1 MKISAL
7 LILTALAAPLLSTAG
22 PAISLF
28 NGHDLSGWVQRGGK
42 AEYSVEAGEIVGR
55 SVANTPNSFLCTEK
69 TYGDFALEFDFKV
82 EPALNSGVQF
92 RSEVFDHET
101 EFTSSEGKSKIVKI
115 PAGRVHG
122 YQLEIDVDP
131 KKDRWW
137 TAGVY
142 DEARR
147 GWLYPGLSGGE
158 APAFT
163 AQGRTLSQSDG
174 WNHVRLEAVGHSI
187 KTWLNGEPRAAF
199 TDAVTRRGFIALQ
212 VHSIGKDSSHAGA
225 PVRWRNLMLTEL
237 EPATEAQVN
246 TLTVSEQAEG
256 WRLLWDGA
264 TEAGWRSAR
273 EENFPSR
280 GWSMSNGVLSVAPS
294 GGAESRGGG
303 DIITRERF
311 SEFELKFEF
320 KLSAGA
326 NSGVK
331 YFVQPQLTAITP
343 TGAPVAIGS
352 SIGLEFQILDDA
364 LHPDA
369 KLGRD
374 GNRTIASVYDLIPA
388 DTAKKTN
395 PVGQWNSGRIVVT
408 GRRVEH
414 WLNGALVVAYDR
426 DSAAFREAIA
436 QSKYKNIAGFGL
448 WTEGPILLQD
458 HGDAVSFR
466 NLKIRVPA
474 TH

>member
-1 MKISAL
+1 MKIPAWFVL
-7 LILTALAAPLLSTAG
+7 ALAALASPIHSAAG
-22 PAISLF
+22 PAVALF
-28 NGHDLSGWVQRGGK
+28 NGRDLSGWVQRGGK
-42 AEYSVEAGEIVGR
+42 AAYSVEDGQIVGR
-55 SVANTPNSFLCTEK
+55 SVVDTPNSFLCTEK
-69 TYGDFALEFDFKV
+69 TYGDFALEFEFKV
-82 EPALNSGVQF
+82 DPSLNSGVQF
-92 RSEVFDHET
+92 RSQALDRDLEFDAP
-101 EFTSSEGKSKIVKI
+101 GKKVVKI

-147 GWLYPGLSGGE
+147 GWLYPGLAGGE
-158 APAFT
+158 ASAFT
-163 AQGRTLSQSDG
+163 AQGRTHSKTDG
-174 WNHVRLEAVGHSI
+174 WNHVRLEAVGPVI
-187 KTWLNGEPRAAF
+187 KTWLNGEPRAVF
-199 TDAVTRRGFIALQ
+199 GDAVTPRGFIALQ
-212 VHSIGKDSSHAGA
+212 VHSIGKDVGRAGA
-225 PVRWRNLMLTEL
+225 EVRWRNLTITEL
-237 EPATEAQVN
+237 EPAAAAPAN
-246 TLTVSEQAEG
+246 TLTAAEKAEG

-264 TEAGWRSAR
+264 TDTGWRGAR
-273 EENFPSR
+273 DERFPTR
-280 GWSMSNGVLSVAPS
+280 GWVMRDGVLSVDPS

-311 SEFELKFEF
+311 SEFELTFEF

-331 YFVQPQLTAITP
+331 YFVQPELPAISP
-343 TGAPVAIGS
+343 AGAPVAVGS
-352 SIGLEFQILDDA
+352 AIGLEFQMLDDA

-374 GNRTIASVYDLIPA
+374 GNRTLGSLYDLIPA
-388 DTAKKTN
+388 DAGKKPN
-395 PVGQWNSGRIVVT
+395 PVGEWNAGRVIAT

-426 DSAAFREAIA
+426 DSTAFREAVA
-436 QSKYKNIAGFGL
+436 KSKYNKIAGFGL
-448 WTEGPILLQD
+448 WTDGPILLQD

-474 TH
+474 AR